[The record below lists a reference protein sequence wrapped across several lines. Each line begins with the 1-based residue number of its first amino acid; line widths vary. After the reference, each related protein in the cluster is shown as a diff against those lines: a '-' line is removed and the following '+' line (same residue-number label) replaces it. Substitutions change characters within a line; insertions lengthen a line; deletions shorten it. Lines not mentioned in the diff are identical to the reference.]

1 MFVHNLNDAN
11 KSNKK
16 TIITIGNYDGF
27 HLGHR
32 FLIDKLNKLS
42 LAHNLKSVLVTFN
55 PHTKNIISNKNF
67 KVLTTFNDKV
77 HLAQFLSIDIICEV
91 SFNKNVKNKSY
102 EDFINMI
109 IDKYNPS
116 IVLFGYD
123 NKIGKNQK
131 GDFEVITKYLKK
143 SNIKVDNCEAYYNES
158 NKKVTTTAIKE
169 NILNYNIEE
178 ANKLLGRNYSLKGKV
193 VKGENRGKSL
203 GYPTANIE
211 IMSFEQLVPPN
222 GVYSVT
228 LTANDVKYKSICNI
242 GFCPTIKVNSSKI
255 TLEVHVI
262 NKEINLYDKNVVVE
276 FISFIRKEF
285 KFNNEN
291 DLKNQIMKD
300 IVQVIWKGKIV
311 TDKVIE
317 KYGKNKS
324 DSGSTEAQ
332 IALFTGRINQLNEHL
347 KVNKKDNSSRRGLM
361 IMVSKRR
368 KLLKYLQRNDIKS
381 YTGLIKK
388 LNIRK

>member
-1 MFVHNLNDAN
+1 MYVHNLNDTN
-11 KSNKK
+11 KSNKN

-42 LAHNLKSVLVTFN
+42 IIHNLNSVLVTFN

-67 KVLTTFNDKV
+67 KVLTSFNDKV
-77 HLAQFLSIDIICEV
+77 DLAKSLSIDIICEV
-91 SFNKNVKNKSY
+91 SFSKNIKNKSY
-102 EDFINMI
+102 KDFINMI
-109 IDKYNPS
+109 VDKYNPS

-131 GDFEVITKYLKK
+131 GSFEILSKYLKK
-143 SNIKVDNCEAYYNES
+143 SNIKVDNCEAYFNES

-169 NILNYNIEE
+169 NILSYNIKE

-211 IMSFEQLVPPN
+211 IMSFEQLIPPN

-242 GFCPTIKVNSSKI
+242 GFCPTIKKNSSKI
-255 TLEVHVI
+255 SLEVHVI

-276 FISFIRKEF
+276 FIGFIRKEF

-300 IVQVIWKGKIV
+300 IVQVI
-311 TDKVIE
+311 
-317 KYGKNKS
+317 
-324 DSGSTEAQ
+324 
-332 IALFTGRINQLNEHL
+332 
-347 KVNKKDNSSRRGLM
+347 
-361 IMVSKRR
+361 
-368 KLLKYLQRNDIKS
+368 
-381 YTGLIKK
+381 
-388 LNIRK
+388 

>member
-1 MFVHNLNDAN
+1 MYVHNLNDTN

-42 LAHNLKSVLVTFN
+42 IIHDLNSVLVTFN
-55 PHTKNIISNKNF
+55 PHTKNIVSNKNF

-77 HLAQFLSIDIICEV
+77 HLAECLSIDIICEV
-91 SFNKNVKNKSY
+91 SFNKNLKNKSY

-109 IDKYNPS
+109 VDKYNPS

-131 GDFEVITKYLKK
+131 GDFEIISKYLRK
-143 SNIKVDNCEAYYNES
+143 SNIKVDNCEAYYNKS

-178 ANKLLGRNYSLKGKV
+178 ANKLLGRNYSLNGKV

-211 IMSFEQLVPPN
+211 IMSFEQLIPPN

-242 GFCPTIKVNSSKI
+242 GFCPTIKKNCSKI

-262 NKEINLYDKNVVVE
+262 NKEINLYDKIVLVE
-276 FISFIRKEF
+276 FISFIRKEI

-300 IVQVIWKGKIV
+300 IDQVI
-311 TDKVIE
+311 
-317 KYGKNKS
+317 
-324 DSGSTEAQ
+324 
-332 IALFTGRINQLNEHL
+332 
-347 KVNKKDNSSRRGLM
+347 
-361 IMVSKRR
+361 
-368 KLLKYLQRNDIKS
+368 
-381 YTGLIKK
+381 
-388 LNIRK
+388 